1 MMSGK
6 STFYC
11 LIATWYQYQKEMG
24 MFKMKLVLLVVLLS
38 MFWTVGAWAQL
49 KDGLWEISTQVE
61 MKGMPQQMPPTVA
74 RQCMSKN
81 DPAPK
86 SQDKSYDCK
95 TKNSKISGDTVMY
108 EVECKGK
115 GSTILTS
122 GKMIYKSNNM
132 EGTATTIIKTAGQ
145 QEMQMVSKMKGAYI
159 GACPK

>member
-1 MMSGK
+1 MD
-6 STFYC
+6 
-11 LIATWYQYQKEMG
+11 
-24 MFKMKLVLLVVLLS
+24 MFKMKLIFLVVLLS
-38 MFWTVGAWAQL
+38 VFWTVGACAQL

-61 MKGMPQQMPPTVA
+61 MKGMPQQMPPSVV

-115 GSTILTS
+115 GSTVLTS
-122 GKMIYKSNNM
+122 GKMIYKSNSM
-132 EGTATTIIKTAGQ
+132 EGTAATIIKTSGQ
-145 QEMQMVSKMKGAYI
+145 PEMQMASKMKGKYI
-159 GACPK
+159 GPCPK